1 MAWKNI
7 KFNARNS
14 LRNSNVYY
22 RYIIHNL
29 LAINELHGNV
39 CTVNRAV
46 RSRPQQP
53 VKQPN
58 DGGKHD
64 QGD

>member
-1 MAWKNI
+1 MRKSLKN
-7 KFNARNS
+7 NN
-14 LRNSNVYY
+14 LYY
-22 RYIIHNL
+22 RYIIRNS
-29 LAINELHGNV
+29 LAINGLHGNV
-39 CTVNRAV
+39 CTVNRV
-46 RSRPQQP
+46 EWSHPQQA

>member
-1 MAWKNI
+1 MRK
-7 KFNARNS
+7 S
-14 LRNSNVYY
+14 LINNNVYY

-29 LAINELHGNV
+29 LAINGLHGNV
-39 CTVNRAV
+39 CTVNRV
-46 RSRPQQP
+46 EWSHPQQA